1 MFVYK
6 AKIDN
11 KNSTIGT
18 IKPIILSDCVSKE
31 LTTYT
36 PPNKAI
42 NPKTDDPPACIWAIF
57 ILFLINL

>member
-18 IKPIILSDCVSKE
+18 IKPIILSDCVSKA
-31 LTTYT
+31 LTTYIPT
-36 PPNKAI
+36 NKAI
-42 NPKTDDPPACIWAIF
+42 NPKTDDPPACI
-57 ILFLINL
+57 

>member
-11 KNSTIGT
+11 KNSTIAT
-18 IKPIILSDCVSKE
+18 IKPIILSDCVSKA
-31 LTTYT
+31 LTTYI

-42 NPKTDDPPACIWAIF
+42 NYKTDDPTACI
-57 ILFLINL
+57 